1 MSQERKIMTCVNAK
15 NSKTLTEGKKYLCTP
30 AKKRLSVGLPYY
42 NKTSWNNANVVSL
55 TNDNGNQTY
64 MPITRFEEKN

>member
-30 AKKRLSVGLPYY
+30 AKKKIKRGIAIL
-42 NKTSWNNANVVSL
+42 
-55 TNDNGNQTY
+55 
-64 MPITRFEEKN
+64 